1 MKARLSRHRVIVLA
15 YALTA
20 LLFVITTIISPG
32 FASGGNLAAV
42 ATQASFIGLVGLG
55 QTFVIIG
62 GGIDLSIPAVL
73 TGSAVLTTALSHGS
87 NGALAWVIPLILCL
101 GVLVGLING
110 TGVAFLG
117 VSPIIMTLAV
127 QGILQGA
134 LLIYTNGSGG
144 SQPPSDIAWLSTHR
158 VAGIPVETML
168 WLVLGAVA
176 AFVLT
181 RTTYGRRLYA
191 LGTSATV
198 AEFSGVNTRRV
209 TVTSYVIS
217 ALAGVIAGVLITG
230 YVGQSYLS
238 LGDLYLFSSIAAVAI
253 GGASILGGSGHY
265 LGTVA
270 GALTLTILAALL
282 ETLNFNPAVLQI
294 VYGVVILTTVALA
307 NGQARTART

>member
-1 MKARLSRHRVIVLA
+1 MPRVLTRNRVILLA

-20 LLFVITTIISPG
+20 ALFVVTTIVSPG

-73 TGSAVLTTALSHGS
+73 TGSAVLATALSHGS
-87 NGALAWVIPLILCL
+87 DGSLVWVIPVILVL
-101 GVLVGLING
+101 GVAVGLING
-110 TGVAFLG
+110 AGVAFLG
-117 VSPIIMTLAV
+117 VSPIIMTLGV

-134 LLIYTNGSGG
+134 LLIYTHGG
-144 SQPPSDIAWLSTHR
+144 GGGHPPPAIAWLSTHQ
-158 VAGIPVETML
+158 VDGVPVEVMV
-168 WLVLGAVA
+168 WVVLGAIA

-198 AEFSGVNTRRV
+198 AELSGVNTRRV
-209 TVTSYVIS
+209 TMTSYVVS
-217 ALAGVIAGVLITG
+217 ALAGVVAGILIAGYI
-230 YVGQSYLS
+230 GQSYLS
-238 LGDLYLFSSIAAVAI
+238 LGDVYLFSSIAAVAI

-265 LGTVA
+265 MGTAA

-282 ETLNFNPAVLQI
+282 NILNFKPAVLQI
-294 VYGVVILTTVALA
+294 VYGVVILVTVALA

>member
-1 MKARLSRHRVIVLA
+1 MPRALTRNRVILLA

-20 LLFVITTIISPG
+20 VLFVVTTIVSPG

-73 TGSAVLTTALSHGS
+73 TGSAVLATALSHGS
-87 NGALAWVIPLILCL
+87 DGSLVWVIPVILVL
-101 GVLVGLING
+101 GVVVGLING
-110 TGVAFLG
+110 AGVAFLG
-117 VSPIIMTLAV
+117 VSPIIMTLGV

-144 SQPPSDIAWLSTHR
+144 GHPPAAIAWLSTHQ
-158 VAGIPVETML
+158 VGGVPVEVMV
-168 WLVLGAVA
+168 WVALGAIA

-198 AEFSGVNTRRV
+198 AELSGVNTRRV
-209 TVTSYVIS
+209 TMISYVVS
-217 ALAGVIAGVLITG
+217 SLAGVVAGILIAGYI
-230 YVGQSYLS
+230 GQSYLS
-238 LGDLYLFSSIAAVAI
+238 LGDVYLFSSIAAVAI

-265 LGTVA
+265 MGTAA

-282 ETLNFNPAVLQI
+282 NILNFKPAVLQI
-294 VYGVVILTTVALA
+294 VYGVVILVTVALA
-307 NGQARTART
+307 NGQARTAQT

>member
-1 MKARLSRHRVIVLA
+1 MPRVLTRNRVILLA

-20 LLFVITTIISPG
+20 ALFVVTTIVSPG

-73 TGSAVLTTALSHGS
+73 TGSAVLATALSHGS
-87 NGALAWVIPLILCL
+87 DGSLVWVIPVILVL
-101 GVLVGLING
+101 GVAVGLING
-110 TGVAFLG
+110 AGVAFLG
-117 VSPIIMTLAV
+117 VSPIIMTLGV

-134 LLIYTNGSGG
+134 LLIYTHGSGG
-144 SQPPSDIAWLSTHR
+144 GHPPPAIAWLSTHQ
-158 VAGIPVETML
+158 VDGVPVEVMV
-168 WLVLGAVA
+168 WVVLGAIA

-198 AEFSGVNTRRV
+198 AELSGVNTRRV
-209 TVTSYVIS
+209 TMTSYVVS
-217 ALAGVIAGVLITG
+217 ALAGVVAGILIAGYI
-230 YVGQSYLS
+230 GQSYLS
-238 LGDLYLFSSIAAVAI
+238 LGDVYLFSSIAAVAI

-265 LGTVA
+265 MGTAA

-282 ETLNFNPAVLQI
+282 NILNFKPAVLQI
-294 VYGVVILTTVALA
+294 VYGVVILVTVALA